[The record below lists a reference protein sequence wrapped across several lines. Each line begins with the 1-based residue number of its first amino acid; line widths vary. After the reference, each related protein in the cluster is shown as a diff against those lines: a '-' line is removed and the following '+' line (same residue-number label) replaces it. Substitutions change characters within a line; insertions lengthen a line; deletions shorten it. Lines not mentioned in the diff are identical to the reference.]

1 MEVRQPTRL
10 IDDPQEAGLLLAT
23 GLLVAFPTETVY
35 GLGGAIDQ
43 KATIER
49 IFEAKGRPA
58 DNPLI
63 VHLAQRSVLESVVAE
78 IPPLAEELMEAFW
91 PGPLTLVFK
100 KQPWVSE
107 LVTAGLDSVAV
118 RSPSSEIAREIL
130 LSCRKP
136 IAAPSANRS
145 GRPSATTW
153 EAVAEDL
160 WGHIDAVF
168 RGPPCSVGIESTVVD
183 CTGVQPELLRA
194 GGVTIEQLLAV
205 RPDTVLLQRDAAAA
219 NSPGLRHPHYQPKA
233 QVVLKNEPE
242 SLVPDPS
249 LALLSY
255 TPHSAGDEFGLYL
268 CCSSLES
275 YAAELYEFFRQ
286 ADRCGISQIYCE
298 IVPEKGVGR
307 AIMDRL
313 RRAAAYRDDAR
324 K

>member
-1 MEVRQPTRL
+1 MGVREPTLL
-10 IDDPQEAGLLLAT
+10 IDDPQEAGLLLAK
-23 GLLVAFPTETVY
+23 GHLVAFPTETVY

-43 KATIER
+43 ATTIR
-49 IFEAKGRPA
+49 GIFEAKGRPA

-63 VHLAQRSVLESVVAE
+63 VHLSQRSVLESVVAE
-78 IPPLAEELMEAFW
+78 IPLMAEEFMEAFW

-107 LVTAGLDSVAV
+107 LVTAGLESVAV

-130 LSCRKP
+130 LACQKP

-160 WGHIDAVF
+160 WGHIDAIF
-168 RGPPCSVGIESTVVD
+168 RGPPCRVGIESTVVD

-194 GGVTIEQLLAV
+194 GGVSIEQLLSV
-205 RPDTVLLQRDAAAA
+205 RPDIIVLQRDAAAA
-219 NSPGLRHPHYQPKA
+219 NSPGLRHRHYQPKA
-233 QVVLKNEPE
+233 RVVLSTEPNLL
-242 SLVPDPS
+242 SPDRS
-249 LALLSY
+249 LALLSH
-255 TPHSAGDEFGLYL
+255 TPQPAGDEFGLYL
-268 CCSSLES
+268 CCASLEN
-275 YAAELYEFFRQ
+275 YATELYAFFRQ
-286 ADRCGISQIYCE
+286 ADRCGIRQIYCE
-298 IVPEKGVGR
+298 VVQEKGVGR

-313 RRAAAYRDDAR
+313 RRAASQGDDEG